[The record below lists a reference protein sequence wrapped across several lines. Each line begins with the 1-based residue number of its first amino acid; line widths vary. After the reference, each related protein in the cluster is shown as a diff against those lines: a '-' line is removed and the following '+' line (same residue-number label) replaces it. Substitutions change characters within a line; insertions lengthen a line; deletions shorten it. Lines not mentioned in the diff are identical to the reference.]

1 MMTAFLLLCAA
12 LATAPEPPAPQA
24 EVTNVRFPSPRLMVV
39 KAKHGSSTFIRG
51 PVRVDMSFRRAQVK
65 CPVLKVTC
73 LCDIDGR
80 LTCYS
85 GLWDRLNTN
94 TKLNRSD
101 VMASFREAG
110 FTPDAKDR
118 GSAYSDPALVSGK
131 MCCEVAKEKYAGAS
145 YGATSQN
152 GGLFRIGESGSNPRL
167 LLFRFELWQ
176 FGVLAGS
183 FESSRTG
190 LGKLDIPE
198 DWHVWRKYP
207 RKFTYVDN

>member
-1 MMTAFLLLCAA
+1 
-12 LATAPEPPAPQA
+12 
-24 EVTNVRFPSPRLMVV
+24 
-39 KAKHGSSTFIRG
+39 
-51 PVRVDMSFRRAQVK
+51 
-65 CPVLKVTC
+65 
-73 LCDIDGR
+73 
-80 LTCYS
+80 
-85 GLWDRLNTN
+85 
-94 TKLNRSD
+94 
-101 VMASFREAG
+101 MASFREAG

-118 GSAYSDPALVSGK
+118 GSAYSDPALVSRK